1 MLAIQSMEGPP
12 PRALAG
18 PSMPLVGP
26 DHGEPRQPK
35 PKTLPCKYC
44 SKRFRRVEH
53 VQRHERTHT
62 KEKPFSCGWDRC
74 GKTFGRRDLLVR
86 HEKLVHLNEGNKE
99 GNRQRKLSSNPSTTS
114 HKTSASEG
122 QIDTEAMGLH
132 HHAAPRPQSMHQ
144 SLPQPPP
151 QFHPVSGPPPTV
163 SSGPQDARASTR
175 PGACNLDLLSDAA
188 LASSGNPV
196 QSSTNDPSQQHSPTD
211 TRRKS
216 YGDTIIYSDRPRE
229 EGQQLGPGYV
239 PQPSNGSYDDY
250 NLFLDE
256 FSSSA
261 HFLPPHFEPDQQMS
275 MWSRPPGSIAS
286 QRRPSK
292 PASLFPSRFQNMPS
306 DARDPGDPSARGH
319 DEASRPSSL
328 RISVVDHTVIKNRLD
343 EFSSVLPN
351 DFVFPS
357 RHTLTR
363 FLEGYIGGLHEHL
376 PFLHLPTFSPVE
388 TAPEL
393 LLAILAVGA
402 QYRFEK
408 NRGYALW
415 YAAKAVAMEQ
425 IRRRRISEVHA
436 LLPTPAAYSP
446 HSTRP
451 SPNTTYR
458 HSFASAQSERPTTQD
473 THREPYSPNTPQ
485 ARIETIQAVL
495 LLFAVGLW
503 GVKTILHEALSLQS
517 NLASLIREEGLV
529 AESSQNAVNDWETWI
544 RLETATRT
552 KLVAYCF
559 FNLCSIAYN
568 MPPLLLTSELN
579 LFLPQRGKLWRAE
592 SAWQW
597 QEMRQSTPNVDL
609 TFHDAFSR
617 LFGRTN
623 QGLPTHLSSFG
634 SHVLIHA
641 LIQHI
646 YLLKQ
651 TSFATGLPYDIHRTM
666 KPEDVEEVTQALRIW
681 QTSFEDQ
688 HQLRAAE
695 SGHFS
700 VADSIEGGT
709 LDFTATALLRL
720 AYIRL
725 YTDGSPSTALETR
738 DPLLVASAL
747 SRTPLLVRSLRL
759 HRAVFQAIHA
769 LSMLVKAGVNYVAR
783 TKSAEWSIQHSLC
796 NIECAIL
803 VSKWLLT
810 LAAIGPND
818 LPVSPEEKNLLEMV
832 RRMLDETEFAV
843 PIDPSLSGGNSGS
856 AQMEIATSDS
866 TKLRQLASAV
876 VRLWAETF
884 KGTHIFDMV
893 KVMGASLDGYADLVE
908 KPRDRTP
915 PGRMAAD
922 AGLG

>member
-1 MLAIQSMEGPP
+1 MLAIQSMEGPTRPLPGP
-12 PRALAG
+12 PPA
-18 PSMPLVGP
+18 LVGP
-26 DHGEPRQPK
+26 ESTEVRQPK

-86 HEKLVHLNEGNKE
+86 HEKLVHLNEGSKDNS
-99 GNRQRKLSSNPSTTS
+99 RPRKLSSNTSSTS
-114 HKTSASEG
+114 HKSSISEG
-122 QIDTEAMGLH
+122 QTNTETIGH
-132 HHAAPRPQSMHQ
+132 QHANVSRPPPPQQ
-144 SLPQPPP
+144 PLPQP
-151 QFHPVSGPPPTV
+151 QAYQHGPPPG
-163 SSGPQDARASTR
+163 SQQNPHDYRAQPRSA
-175 PGACNLDLLSDAA
+175 ACNLDLLSDAA
-188 LASSGNPV
+188 LASSVTPV
-196 QSSTNDPSQQHSPTD
+196 QRNAAPAPLPHSPES
-211 TRRKS
+211 RRKS
-216 YGDTIIYSDRPRE
+216 SYGESIVAYTTERPRE
-229 EGQQLGPGYV
+229 DQPLGSGYV
-239 PQPSNGSYDDY
+239 PQQPPPGSYDDY
-250 NLFLDE
+250 NPFLDE
-256 FSSSA
+256 FAASS
-261 HFLPPHFEPDQQMS
+261 HFLPPNFETEQQM
-275 MWSRPPGSIAS
+275 MYSRGQGGTA
-286 QRRPSK
+286 QRRLSK
-292 PASLFPSRFQNMPS
+292 SSFLPGRFPPMQTE
-306 DARDPGDPSARGH
+306 ARDPADPASRGI
-319 DEASRPSSL
+319 DEAARQSAL
-328 RISVVDHTVIKNRLD
+328 RISVADHTVIKNRLD
-343 EFSSVLPN
+343 EFSAVLPN

-363 FLEGYIGGLHEHL
+363 FLEGYISGLHEHL
-376 PFLHLPTFSPVE
+376 PFLHLPTFSPAE
-388 TAPEL
+388 AAPEL

-436 LLPTPAAYSP
+436 LLPTAAAYSP

-451 SPNTTYR
+451 SPSATYR
-458 HSFASAQSERPTTQD
+458 HSFASAQSERPATQD

-495 LLFAVGLW
+495 LLFAIGLW
-503 GVKTILHEALSLQS
+503 GVPTILHEALSLQS
-517 NLASLIREEGLV
+517 VLAILIREEGLV
-529 AESSQNAVNDWETWI
+529 AEVNQSVVNDWETWI

-579 LFLPQRGKLWRAE
+579 LLLPQRGKLWRAE
-592 SAWQW
+592 TAWQW
-597 QEMRQSTPNVDL
+597 QEMRQSTPIIEL
-609 TFHDAFSR
+609 TLHDAFSR

-623 QGLPTHLSSFG
+623 QGLPQHLSSLG
-634 SHVLIHA
+634 SYVLIHA

-651 TSFATGLPYDIHRTM
+651 TSFATGLPYNIHRTM
-666 KPEDVEEVTQALRIW
+666 KPEDVEEVSQALRVW

-695 SGHFS
+695 SGHYS
-700 VADSIEGGT
+700 ISDSIEGGT
-709 LDFTATALLRL
+709 LDYTATALLRQ

-725 YTDGSPSTALETR
+725 YTDVTPSTALETR

-783 TKSAEWSIQHSLC
+783 TKSADWSIQHSLC
-796 NIECAIL
+796 NFECAIL

-810 LAAIGPND
+810 VAAIGPHD
-818 LPVSPEEKNLLEMV
+818 APASPEEKNLLDMV

-843 PIDPSLSGGNSGS
+843 PPIDPSLSGQNDVPS
-856 AQMEIATSDS
+856 SDS
-866 TKLRQLASAV
+866 AKLRQLAVAV

-884 KGTHIFDMV
+884 KGTHIFEIV
-893 KVMGASLDGYADLVE
+893 NVMGQSLDAYADLIE
-908 KPRDRTP
+908 KPRDRSP
-915 PGRMAAD
+915 QVRLLEPNVN
-922 AGLG
+922 

>member
-12 PRALAG
+12 PRALNG
-18 PSMPLVGP
+18 PPPMPLVAP
-26 DHGEPRQPK
+26 EPAEPRQPK

-99 GNRQRKLSSNPSTTS
+99 SNRQRKLSSNTSSTSQS
-114 HKTSASEG
+114 HKTSVSEG
-122 QIDTEAMGLH
+122 QIDAEAVGLH
-132 HHAAPRPQSMHQ
+132 HHSAHRPQSLHQ
-144 SLPQPPP
+144 GIPP
-151 QFHPVSGPPPTV
+151 QHGFHPVSAPPPTA
-163 SSGPQDARASTR
+163 SSAPQGPRGPAR
-175 PGACNLDLLSDAA
+175 PGACNLDMLSDAA
-188 LASSGNPV
+188 LASSGG
-196 QSSTNDPSQQHSPTD
+196 STVNDTSQHSPTD

-216 YGDTIIYSDRPRE
+216 YGDTIMAYTDRPRE
-229 EGQQLGPGYV
+229 EAQPLAPGYP
-239 PQPSNGSYDDY
+239 PQQPNGSYDDY

-256 FSSSA
+256 ISTSA

-275 MWSRPPGSIAS
+275 MWSRSPGSIAA

-292 PASLFPSRFQNMPS
+292 PSTLFPSRFPNMHPES
-306 DARDPGDPSARGH
+306 RDPADLNGRGH
-319 DEASRPSSL
+319 DDISRAATL
-328 RISVVDHTVIKNRLD
+328 RISAADHNIIKNKLD
-343 EFSSVLPN
+343 EFSAVLPN

-363 FLEGYIGGLHEHL
+363 FLEGYIGGLHEHM
-376 PFLHLPTFSPVE
+376 PFLHLPTFSPAE

-415 YAAKAVAMEQ
+415 YGAKAIATEQ
-425 IRRRRISEVHA
+425 IRRRRLSEVHA

-451 SPNTTYR
+451 SPSATYR
-458 HSFASAQSERPTTQD
+458 HSFASAQSERPITQD

-503 GVKTILHEALSLQS
+503 GVKTILNEALSLQS
-517 NLASLIREEGLV
+517 TLAILIREEGLV
-529 AESSQNAVNDWETWI
+529 AEANQRIVTDWETWI

-552 KLVAYCF
+552 KLLAYCF

-579 LFLPQRGKLWRAE
+579 LPLPQRGKLWRAE
-592 SAWQW
+592 TAWQW
-597 QEMRQSTPNVDL
+597 QELRQSTPIIDL
-609 TFHDAFSR
+609 TLHDAFSR
-617 LFGRTN
+617 LFGRTS
-623 QGLPTHLSSFG
+623 QGLPTQLSSFG

-641 LIQHI
+641 LLQHI

-651 TSFATGLPYDIHRTM
+651 TSFATGLPYNMNRTM

-700 VADSIEGGT
+700 VSDSIEGGT

-720 AYIRL
+720 AYLRL
-725 YTDGSPSTALETR
+725 YTDVSPSTALETR

-783 TKSAEWSIQHSLC
+783 TKSAEWSIQHSMC
-796 NIECAIL
+796 NFECAVL

-818 LPVSPEEKNLLEMV
+818 PPASPEEKNLLEMV

-843 PIDPSLSGGNSGS
+843 PVDPSLSSANSAS
-856 AQMEIATSDS
+856 AQPEMATSDGA
-866 TKLRQLASAV
+866 KLRQLASAV

-893 KVMGASLDGYADLVE
+893 KVMGSSLDGFADLAA

-915 PGRMAAD
+915 PGRLPGEV
-922 AGLG
+922 GL

>member
-1 MLAIQSMEGPP
+1 MLALQSIEGPASHGLPGP
-12 PRALAG
+12 PN
-18 PSMPLVGP
+18 PLVVAES
-26 DHGEPRQPK
+26 GENRQPK

-86 HEKLVHLNEGNKE
+86 HEKLVHLNEGSKE
-99 GNRQRKLSSNPSTTS
+99 NNRPRKLSSNTSSSS
-114 HKTSASEG
+114 HKTSLSDG
-122 QIDTEAMGLH
+122 LVNTEAIGLH
-132 HHAAPRPQSMHQ
+132 HHAGVR
-144 SLPQPPP
+144 PQPPP
-151 QFHPVSGPPPTV
+151 PSQQPLPQQPPYLRGPPPV
-163 SSGPQDARASTR
+163 GSSGPQDPRGAAR
-175 PGACNLDLLSDAA
+175 PGAHNLDLLSDAA
-188 LASSGNPV
+188 LASSVHPTQTGP
-196 QSSTNDPSQQHSPTD
+196 NDASQHSPTQS
-211 TRRKS
+211 RRKS
-216 YGDTIIYSDRPRE
+216 YADSIVVYPDRRDD
-229 EGQQLGPGYV
+229 GQPLV
-239 PQPSNGSYDDY
+239 PAYAPQQSNGPFDDY
-250 NLFLDE
+250 NVFLDD
-256 FSSSA
+256 FASST
-261 HFLPPHFEPDQQMS
+261 HFLPPHFEPDQQMN
-275 MWSRPPGSIAS
+275 MWSRSPAS
-286 QRRPSK
+286 FPQRRASK
-292 PASLFPSRFQNMPS
+292 PNFPSRFGSMAP
-306 DARDPGDPSARGH
+306 DPRDPGDPSAR
-319 DEASRPSSL
+319 DEAPRVSSL
-328 RISVVDHTVIKNRLD
+328 RISVVDHTVIRNRLD

-363 FLEGYIGGLHEHL
+363 FLEGYMSGFHEQL

-415 YAAKAVAMEQ
+415 YAAKAVAEEQ
-425 IRRRRISEVHA
+425 IRRRRIIEVSA

-451 SPNTTYR
+451 SPSASYR
-458 HSFASAQSERPTTQD
+458 HSFASAQSERPITQD

-485 ARIETIQAVL
+485 ARLETIQAVL

-503 GVKTILHEALSLQS
+503 GAKTILREALSLQS

-529 AESSQNAVNDWETWI
+529 AEASQTAVNDWETWI

-559 FNLCSIAYN
+559 FNLCSTAYN

-579 LFLPQRGKLWRAE
+579 LYLPQRSRLWRAE

-597 QEMRQSTPNVDL
+597 QEARQSTPMVEL
-609 TFHDAFSR
+609 TLHEAFSR
-617 LFGRTN
+617 LFSRSN
-623 QGLPTHLSSFG
+623 QGLPPQISALG
-634 SHVLIHA
+634 NYVLIHA

-651 TSFATGLPYDIHRTM
+651 TSFATGSPYDVQRTM
-666 KPEDVEEVTQALRIW
+666 KPEDVDEVTQALRVW
-681 QTSFEDQ
+681 QTNFEHQ
-688 HQLRAAE
+688 HQLQAAE
-695 SGHFS
+695 SGHIGA
-700 VADSIEGGT
+700 ADSIEGGT

-725 YTDGSPSTALETR
+725 FTDISPTWSLETR
-738 DPLLVASAL
+738 DPFLVASAL
-747 SRTPLLVRSLRL
+747 SRTPLLVRSLKL
-759 HRAVFQAIHA
+759 HRAVYQATHA

-796 NIECAIL
+796 NFECGIL

-818 LPVSPEEKNLLEMV
+818 PPASPEEKNLLEMV

-843 PIDPSLSGGNSGS
+843 PIDPSLSGPNSGS
-856 AQMEIATSDS
+856 GQMEMATSDS
-866 TKLRQLASAV
+866 AKLRQLASAV

-884 KGTHIFDMV
+884 KGTHIFDVV
-893 KVMGASLDGYADLVE
+893 KVMGSSLDGYADLVD
-908 KPRDRTP
+908 KPRERTP
-915 PGRMAAD
+915 PMRMGAEP
-922 AGLG
+922 GIG

>member
-12 PRALAG
+12 PRALNG
-18 PSMPLVGP
+18 PPMPLGAP
-26 DHGEPRQPK
+26 ESAEPRQPK

-86 HEKLVHLNEGNKE
+86 HEKLVHLNEGNKD
-99 GNRQRKLSSNPSTTS
+99 GSRQRKLSSNTSSTSQS
-114 HKTSASEG
+114 HKTSVSDG
-122 QIDTEAMGLH
+122 QIDTDAVGLH
-132 HHAAPRPQSMHQ
+132 HHAAPRPH
-144 SLPQPPP
+144 SLQQPMPQTHH
-151 QFHPVSGPPPTV
+151 QFHSISGPPPT
-163 SSGPQDARASTR
+163 SSSAPQDPRVPSR

-188 LASSGNPV
+188 LASSTNPAANETV
-196 QSSTNDPSQQHSPTD
+196 QQHSPTE

-216 YGDTIIYSDRPRE
+216 YGDTIMAYADRPRE
-229 EGQQLGPGYV
+229 EGQPLGPGYAP
-239 PQPSNGSYDDY
+239 PQPNGSYDDY

-275 MWSRPPGSIAS
+275 IWSRNSSNHTG

-292 PASLFPSRFQNMPS
+292 PSALFPHRFPNIHS
-306 DARDPGDPSARGH
+306 ETRDAADSSRGH
-319 DEASRPSSL
+319 DDMTRTTSL
-328 RISVVDHTVIKNRLD
+328 RISAADHNIIKNKLD
-343 EFSSVLPN
+343 EFSAVLPN

-363 FLEGYIGGLHEHL
+363 FLEGYIGGLHEHM
-376 PFLHLPTFSPVE
+376 PFLHLPTFSPAEV
-388 TAPEL
+388 APEL
-393 LLAILAVGA
+393 LLAILSVGA

-415 YAAKAVAMEQ
+415 YAAKAIATEQ
-425 IRRRRISEVHA
+425 IRRRRLAEVHA

-451 SPNTTYR
+451 SPSATYR
-458 HSFASAQSERPTTQD
+458 HSFASALSERPATQD

-485 ARIETIQAVL
+485 ARVETIQAVL

-503 GVKTILHEALSLQS
+503 GVKTILNEALSLQS
-517 NLASLIREEGLV
+517 ILAILIREEGLV
-529 AESSQNAVNDWETWI
+529 AEAHQRIVTDWETWI

-552 KLVAYCF
+552 KLLAYCF

-579 LFLPQRGKLWRAE
+579 LPLPQRGKLWRAE
-592 SAWQW
+592 TAWQW
-597 QEMRQSTPNVDL
+597 QELRQSTPIIEL
-609 TFHDAFSR
+609 TLHDAFSR
-617 LFGRTN
+617 LFGRTS
-623 QGLPTHLSSFG
+623 QGLPTQLSSFG

-641 LIQHI
+641 LLQHI

-651 TSFATGLPYDIHRTM
+651 TSFATGLPYNMHRTM

-700 VADSIEGGT
+700 VSDSIEGGT

-720 AYIRL
+720 AYLRL
-725 YTDGSPSTALETR
+725 YTDVSPSTALETR

-783 TKSAEWSIQHSLC
+783 TKSAEWSIQHSMC
-796 NIECAIL
+796 NFECAVL

-810 LAAIGPND
+810 LSAIGPND
-818 LPVSPEEKNLLEMV
+818 APASHEEKNLLEMV

-843 PIDPSLSGGNSGS
+843 PVDPSLSSANS
-856 AQMEIATSDS
+856 ATAPAEMATSDS
-866 TKLRQLASAV
+866 AKLRQLASAV

-893 KVMGASLDGYADLVE
+893 KVMGSSLDGYADLAA

-915 PGRMAAD
+915 PGRLAEVP
-922 AGLG
+922 L

>member
-12 PRALAG
+12 RPLPG
-18 PSMPLVGP
+18 PPPPLVGP
-26 DHGEPRQPK
+26 EPTEVRQPK

-86 HEKLVHLNEGNKE
+86 HEKLVHLNEGSKDN
-99 GNRQRKLSSNPSTTS
+99 NRPRKLSSNTSSAS
-114 HKTSASEG
+114 HKSSISEG
-122 QIDTEAMGLH
+122 QISNEALGQQHLNVS
-132 HHAAPRPQSMHQ
+132 RPPPPQQ
-144 SLPQPPP
+144 PLPQPQ
-151 QFHPVSGPPPTV
+151 QFHHGPPPNTQQ
-163 SSGPQDARASTR
+163 GPQDPRTQPRTA
-175 PGACNLDLLSDAA
+175 ACNLDLLSDAA
-188 LASSGNPV
+188 LASSVTPV
-196 QSSTNDPSQQHSPTD
+196 QRNVNAAPLPPHSPD
-211 TRRKS
+211 SRRKS
-216 YGDTIIYSDRPRE
+216 SYGESIVAYTTERPRE
-229 EGQQLGPGYV
+229 DQPLGSGYV
-239 PQPSNGSYDDY
+239 PQQLPTGSYDDY
-250 NLFLDE
+250 NPFLDE
-256 FSSSA
+256 LTSSS
-261 HFLPPHFEPDQQMS
+261 HFLPPNFEIEQQM
-275 MWSRPPGSIAS
+275 MYSRSQGPS
-286 QRRPSK
+286 QRRSSK
-292 PASLFPSRFQNMPS
+292 SSFLPGRFPPMQTE
-306 DARDPGDPSARGH
+306 ARDPADPAARGI
-319 DEASRPSSL
+319 DEAARQSAL
-328 RISVVDHTVIKNRLD
+328 RISVSDHTVIKNRLD
-343 EFSSVLPN
+343 EFSAVLPN

-363 FLEGYIGGLHEHL
+363 FLEGYISGLHEHL
-376 PFLHLPTFSPVE
+376 PFLHLPTFSPAE
-388 TAPEL
+388 AAPEL

-436 LLPTPAAYSP
+436 LLPTASAYSP

-451 SPNTTYR
+451 SPSATYR

-503 GVKTILHEALSLQS
+503 GVPTILHEALSLQS
-517 NLASLIREEGLV
+517 NLAILIREEGLV
-529 AESSQNAVNDWETWI
+529 AEVNQSAVNDWETWI

-579 LFLPQRGKLWRAE
+579 LLLPQRGKLWRAE
-592 SAWQW
+592 TAWQW
-597 QEMRQSTPNVDL
+597 QEMRQSTPMIEL
-609 TFHDAFSR
+609 TLHDAFSR

-623 QGLPTHLSSFG
+623 QGLPQHLSSLG
-634 SHVLIHA
+634 SYVLIHA

-651 TSFATGLPYDIHRTM
+651 TSFATGLPYNIHRTM
-666 KPEDVEEVTQALRIW
+666 KPEDVEEVTQALRVW

-695 SGHFS
+695 SGHYNAS
-700 VADSIEGGT
+700 DSNVGGT
-709 LDFTATALLRL
+709 LDYTATALLRQ

-725 YTDGSPSTALETR
+725 YTDVTPSTALETMMISQNKR
-738 DPLLVASAL
+738 GEHNEDGQKLDTRHETLQSGGKNPLDVSSLVS
-747 SRTPLLVRSLRL
+747 
-759 HRAVFQAIHA
+759 Q
-769 LSMLVKAGVNYVAR
+769 M
-783 TKSAEWSIQHSLC
+783 C
-796 NIECAIL
+796 NFECAIL

-810 LAAIGPND
+810 IAAIGPHEA
-818 LPVSPEEKNLLEMV
+818 PASPEEKNLLDMV
-832 RRMLDETEFAV
+832 GRMLDETEFAV
-843 PIDPSLSGGNSGS
+843 PPIDPSLSGQNEVPS
-856 AQMEIATSDS
+856 SDS
-866 TKLRQLASAV
+866 AKLRQLAVAV

-884 KGTHIFDMV
+884 KGTHIFEIV
-893 KVMGASLDGYADLVE
+893 KVMGQSLDAYADLIE
-908 KPRDRTP
+908 KPRDRSP
-915 PGRMAAD
+915 PVR
-922 AGLG
+922 LLEPNIN

>member
-1 MLAIQSMEGPP
+1 MLAVQSMEGPP
-12 PRALAG
+12 RSLGG
-18 PSMPLVGP
+18 PAMPLISP
-26 DHGEPRQPK
+26 DPGEPRQPK

-44 SKRFRRVEH
+44 SKRFR
-53 VQRHERTHT
+53 
-62 KEKPFSCGWDRC
+62 
-74 GKTFGRRDLLVR
+74 DLLVR
-86 HEKLVHLNEGNKE
+86 HEKLVHLNEGNKD
-99 GNRQRKLSSNPSTTS
+99 GNRPRKLSSNTSSTS
-114 HKTSASEG
+114 HKTSVSDGLDA
-122 QIDTEAMGLH
+122 EAIGLR
-132 HHAAPRPQSMHQ
+132 HHAVHRQRPIQQ
-144 SLPQPPP
+144 SLAQPPP
-151 QFHPVSGPPPTV
+151 PFHSGSGPPPPT
-163 SSGPQDARASTR
+163 SSAPQDPRVPAR
-175 PGACNLDLLSDAA
+175 PDACNLDLLSDAA

-196 QSSTNDPSQQHSPTD
+196 QPTNDLSHQHSHAD
-211 TRRKS
+211 ARRKS
-216 YGDTIIYSDRPRE
+216 YADTIVSYSDRSRD
-229 EGQQLGPGYV
+229 EGPPLGPGYV
-239 PQPSNGSYDDY
+239 PQPSTISYDDY

-256 FSSSA
+256 FSSST

-275 MWSRPPGSIAS
+275 MWSRSPGGVTS

-292 PASLFPSRFQNMPS
+292 STSLFPTRFPNMPS

-319 DEASRPSSL
+319 EEASRPSTL

-517 NLASLIREEGLV
+517 NLAILIREEGLV
-529 AESSQNAVNDWETWI
+529 AEGSQSAVNDWETWI

-552 KLVAYCF
+552 KLVAYSF

-579 LFLPQRGKLWRAE
+579 LHLPQRGKLWRAE
-592 SAWQW
+592 TAWQW
-597 QEMRQSTPNVDL
+597 QEMRQATPIVDFTL
-609 TFHDAFSR
+609 HDAFSR

-623 QGLPTHLSSFG
+623 QGLPTQLSSFG
-634 SHVLIHA
+634 SHILIHA

-651 TSFATGLPYDIHRTM
+651 TSFATGSPYDIHRTM
-666 KPEDVEEVTQALRIW
+666 KPEDVEEVTQALRVW

-700 VADSIEGGT
+700 VSDSIEGGT

-725 YTDGSPSTALETR
+725 YTDVSPSTALETR

-796 NIECAIL
+796 NLECAIL

-810 LAAIGPND
+810 LAAIGPNN
-818 LPVSPEEKNLLEMV
+818 PPITHEEKALLEMV
-832 RRMLDETEFAV
+832 RRMLDETEFAL
-843 PIDPSLSGGNSGS
+843 PIDPSLSS
-856 AQMEIATSDS
+856 AGMEISQMEVTTSDS

-884 KGTHIFDMV
+884 KGSHIFDMV
-893 KVMGASLDGYADLVE
+893 KVMGSSLDGYADLLE

-915 PGRMAAD
+915 PGRMAVD
-922 AGLG
+922 

>member
-1 MLAIQSMEGPP
+1 MNIS
-12 PRALAG
+12 
-18 PSMPLVGP
+18 
-26 DHGEPRQPK
+26 
-35 PKTLPCKYC
+35 
-44 SKRFRRVEH
+44 
-53 VQRHERTHT
+53 
-62 KEKPFSCGWDRC
+62 
-74 GKTFGRRDLLVR
+74 DLLVR
-86 HEKLVHLNEGNKE
+86 HEKLVHLNEGNKD
-99 GNRQRKLSSNPSTTS
+99 GSRHRKLSSNPSTTS

-122 QIDTEAMGLH
+122 QIDQEAIGLH
-132 HHAAPRPQSMHQ
+132 HHAVRRQSMHQ
-144 SLPQPPP
+144 TLPQPPP
-151 QFHPVSGPPPTV
+151 QFHPVSGPPPPAA
-163 SSGPQDARASTR
+163 SSGPQDPRAQTR

-196 QSSTNDPSQQHSPTD
+196 QSSTNDPSHQHSPTD

-216 YGDTIIYSDRPRE
+216 YGDSMVPYPDRSRE
-229 EGQQLGPGYV
+229 EAQQMAPGYV
-239 PQPSNGSYDDY
+239 PQASNGSYDDY

-256 FSSSA
+256 FSSSG

-275 MWSRPPGSIAS
+275 MWSRSPGNVAP
-286 QRRPSK
+286 QRRSSK
-292 PASLFPSRFQNMPS
+292 PASLFPSRYQNAPS
-306 DARDPGDPSARGH
+306 DSRDSVDASSRGH
-319 DEASRPSSL
+319 DEASRTSSL
-328 RISVVDHTVIKNRLD
+328 RISLADHTVIKNRLD

-458 HSFASAQSERPTTQD
+458 HSFASAQSERPATQD
-473 THREPYSPNTPQ
+473 THREPYSPNTHQ

-517 NLASLIREEGLV
+517 TLASLIREEGLV
-529 AESSQNAVNDWETWI
+529 TEASQSAVTDWETWI

-579 LFLPQRGKLWRAE
+579 LYLPQRGKLWRAE
-592 SAWQW
+592 TAWQW
-597 QEMRQSTPNVDL
+597 QEMRQSTPIVDL

-617 LFGRTN
+617 LFGRTS
-623 QGLPTHLSSFG
+623 QGLPTQLSSFG

-666 KPEDVEEVTQALRIW
+666 KPEDVEEVTQALRVW

-769 LSMLVKAGVNYVAR
+769 LSMLVKVGVNYVAR

-818 LPVSPEEKNLLEMV
+818 IPVSPEEKNLLEMV

-856 AQMEIATSDS
+856 APVELATSDS

-893 KVMGASLDGYADLVE
+893 KVMGASLDGYADLVA

-915 PGRMAAD
+915 PGRMGVEV
-922 AGLG
+922 GL

>member
-12 PRALAG
+12 PPRPLPG
-18 PSMPLVGP
+18 PPAPLVAP
-26 DHGEPRQPK
+26 EPTEVRQPK

-86 HEKLVHLNEGNKE
+86 HEKLVHLNEGSKDN
-99 GNRQRKLSSNPSTTS
+99 NRPRKLSSNTSTAS
-114 HKTSASEG
+114 HKSSVSEG
-122 QIDTEAMGLH
+122 QISAEAIALQH
-132 HHAAPRPQSMHQ
+132 HNAARPAPPQQ
-144 SLPQPPP
+144 PLPQPQQFHHGPVPP
-151 QFHPVSGPPPTV
+151 QGPPQ
-163 SSGPQDARASTR
+163 GPQDPRAQAR

-188 LASSGNPV
+188 LASSGNAV
-196 QSSTNDPSQQHSPTD
+196 QGPTNGVPPPHSPD
-211 TRRKS
+211 SRRKSS
-216 YGDTIIYSDRPRE
+216 YGDTIVAYTTDRPRE
-229 EGQQLGPGYV
+229 DQPLGSGYV
-239 PQPSNGSYDDY
+239 PQQPPNGSYDDY
-250 NLFLDE
+250 NPFLDE
-256 FSSSA
+256 FASSS
-261 HFLPPHFEPDQQMS
+261 HFLPPNFETEQQM
-275 MWSRPPGSIAS
+275 MWSRSQGGAA
-286 QRRPSK
+286 QRRSSK
-292 PASLFPSRFQNMPS
+292 SALFPGRFPNMPA
-306 DARDPGDPSARGH
+306 DARDSADPATRGLDDSAR
-319 DEASRPSSL
+319 ASAL
-328 RISVVDHTVIKNRLD
+328 RISVADHTVIKNRLD
-343 EFSSVLPN
+343 EFSAVLPN

-363 FLEGYIGGLHEHL
+363 FLEGYISGLHEHL
-376 PFLHLPTFSPVE
+376 PFLHLPTFSPAE
-388 TAPEL
+388 AAPEL

-436 LLPTPAAYSP
+436 LLPTAAAYSP

-451 SPNTTYR
+451 SPSATYR
-458 HSFASAQSERPTTQD
+458 HSFASAQSERPATQD

-503 GVKTILHEALSLQS
+503 GVPTILHEALSLQS
-517 NLASLIREEGLV
+517 NLAILIREEGLV
-529 AESSQNAVNDWETWI
+529 AEVNQSAVNDWETWI

-579 LFLPQRGKLWRAE
+579 LLLPQRGKLWRAE

-597 QEMRQSTPNVDL
+597 QEMRQSTPMIEL
-609 TFHDAFSR
+609 TLHDAFSR

-623 QGLPTHLSSFG
+623 QGLPQHLSSFG
-634 SHVLIHA
+634 SYVLIHA

-651 TSFATGLPYDIHRTM
+651 TSFATGLPYNIHRTM
-666 KPEDVEEVTQALRIW
+666 KPQDVEEVSQALRVW

-695 SGHFS
+695 SGHYS
-700 VADSIEGGT
+700 VSDSIEGGT
-709 LDFTATALLRL
+709 LDFTATALLRQ

-725 YTDGSPSTALETR
+725 YTDVTPSTALETR

-796 NIECAIL
+796 NFECAIL
-803 VSKWLLT
+803 VAKWLLT
-810 LAAIGPND
+810 IAAIGPND
-818 LPVSPEEKNLLEMV
+818 PTASPEEKNLLEMV

-843 PIDPSLSGGNSGS
+843 PIDPSLAGPNSGHGPNE
-856 AQMEIATSDS
+856 AATSDS
-866 TKLRQLASAV
+866 AKLRQLASAV

-884 KGTHIFDMV
+884 KGTHIFEIV
-893 KVMGASLDGYADLVE
+893 KVMGSSLDAYADLID
-908 KPRDRTP
+908 KPRERTP
-915 PGRMAAD
+915 PV
-922 AGLG
+922 

>member
-1 MLAIQSMEGPP
+1 MLAIQSMEGPARPLPGP
-12 PRALAG
+12 PA
-18 PSMPLVGP
+18 PLVAP
-26 DHGEPRQPK
+26 EPTEVRQPK

-86 HEKLVHLNEGNKE
+86 HEKLVHLNEGNKDN
-99 GNRQRKLSSNPSTTS
+99 NRPRKLSSNTSTTS
-114 HKTSASEG
+114 HKSSVSEG
-122 QIDTEAMGLH
+122 QISAEAIGLQH
-132 HHAAPRPQSMHQ
+132 HNAPRPQPSQ
-144 SLPQPPP
+144 QPLPQPP
-151 QFHPVSGPPPTV
+151 QFHHVPVPPPV
-163 SSGPQDARASTR
+163 APQGPQDPRTQAR

-188 LASSGNPV
+188 LASSVNPV
-196 QSSTNDPSQQHSPTD
+196 QAAANGPPPPQPHSPD
-211 TRRKS
+211 ARRKSS
-216 YGDTIIYSDRPRE
+216 YGDTIVAYTTERPRE
-229 EGQQLGPGYV
+229 DGPPGYV
-239 PQPSNGSYDDY
+239 PQQPPNGSYDDY
-250 NLFLDE
+250 NPFLDE
-256 FSSSA
+256 FASSS
-261 HFLPPHFEPDQQMS
+261 HFLPPNFEPEQQM
-275 MWSRPPGSIAS
+275 MWSRNQQGAT
-286 QRRPSK
+286 QRRSSK
-292 PASLFPSRFQNMPS
+292 ASFFPGRFPNMPA
-306 DARDPGDPSARGH
+306 DARDAADNAARGLDDSAR
-319 DEASRPSSL
+319 PSTL
-328 RISVVDHTVIKNRLD
+328 RISVADHTVIKNRLD
-343 EFSSVLPN
+343 EFSAVLPN

-363 FLEGYIGGLHEHL
+363 FLEGYISGLHEHL
-376 PFLHLPTFSPVE
+376 PFLHLPTFSPAE
-388 TAPEL
+388 AAPEL

-425 IRRRRISEVHA
+425 IRRRRITEVHA
-436 LLPTPAAYSP
+436 LLPTAAAYSP

-451 SPNTTYR
+451 SPSATYR
-458 HSFASAQSERPTTQD
+458 HSFAN
-473 THREPYSPNTPQ
+473 SPNTPQ

-517 NLASLIREEGLV
+517 NLAILIREEGLV
-529 AESSQNAVNDWETWI
+529 AAASQSAVNDWETWI

-579 LFLPQRGKLWRAE
+579 LHLPQRGKLWRAE

-597 QEMRQSTPNVDL
+597 QEMRQSTPMVDL
-609 TFHDAFSR
+609 TLHDAFSR

-623 QGLPTHLSSFG
+623 QGLPQHLSSFG
-634 SHVLIHA
+634 SYVLIHA

-651 TSFATGLPYDIHRTM
+651 TSFAAGLPYNIHRTM
-666 KPEDVEEVTQALRIW
+666 KPEDVEEVSQALRVW

-695 SGHFS
+695 SGHYS
-700 VADSIEGGT
+700 VSDSIEGGA
-709 LDFTATALLRL
+709 LDFTATALLRQ
-720 AYIRL
+720 AHIRL
-725 YTDGSPSTALETR
+725 YTDVTPSTALETR

-747 SRTPLLVRSLRL
+747 SRTPLLIRSMRL

-796 NIECAIL
+796 NFDCAIL

-810 LAAIGPND
+810 IAAIGPND
-818 LPVSPEEKNLLEMV
+818 PPASPEEKNLLEMV

-843 PIDPSLSGGNSGS
+843 PIDPSLSGPNSAPGQTDAS
-856 AQMEIATSDS
+856 TSDS
-866 TKLRQLASAV
+866 AKLRQLASAV

-884 KGTHIFDMV
+884 KGTHIFEMV
-893 KVMGASLDGYADLVE
+893 KVMGSSLDAYADLVE
-908 KPRDRTP
+908 KPRERTP
-915 PGRMAAD
+915 PGRMVPEPVM
-922 AGLG
+922 G

>member
-12 PRALAG
+12 PPRQLPGPPALVA
-18 PSMPLVGP
+18 P
-26 DHGEPRQPK
+26 EPTEVRQPK

-86 HEKLVHLNEGNKE
+86 HEKLVHLNEGSKDS
-99 GNRQRKLSSNPSTTS
+99 NRPRKLSSNTSTAS
-114 HKTSASEG
+114 HKSSVSEG
-122 QIDTEAMGLH
+122 QLSGEAIALQH
-132 HHAAPRPQSMHQ
+132 HNAPRPPPAQQ
-144 SLPQPPP
+144 PLPQPQQFHHSVAPPPGAPQPP
-151 QFHPVSGPPPTV
+151 QDPRS
-163 SSGPQDARASTR
+163 QARS
-175 PGACNLDLLSDAA
+175 GACNLDLLSDAA

-196 QSSTNDPSQQHSPTD
+196 QGPSNGPPPPHSPES
-211 TRRKS
+211 RRKSS
-216 YGDTIIYSDRPRE
+216 YGDTIVAYTTERPRDD
-229 EGQQLGPGYV
+229 QPLGSGYV
-239 PQPSNGSYDDY
+239 PPPPPNGSYDDY
-250 NLFLDE
+250 NPFLDE
-256 FSSSA
+256 FASSS
-261 HFLPPHFEPDQQMS
+261 HFLPPNFETEQQM
-275 MWSRPPGSIAS
+275 MWSRSQGGAA
-286 QRRPSK
+286 QRRSSK
-292 PASLFPSRFQNMPS
+292 SSFFPGRFPNMAADSRDS
-306 DARDPGDPSARGH
+306 ADPSARGL
-319 DEASRPSSL
+319 DESARPSTL
-328 RISVVDHTVIKNRLD
+328 RISVADHTVIKNRLD
-343 EFSSVLPN
+343 EFSAVLPN

-363 FLEGYIGGLHEHL
+363 FLEGYISGLHEHL
-376 PFLHLPTFSPVE
+376 PFLHLPTFSPAE
-388 TAPEL
+388 AAPEL

-436 LLPTPAAYSP
+436 LLPTAAAYSP

-451 SPNTTYR
+451 SPSATYR
-458 HSFASAQSERPTTQD
+458 HSFASAQSERPATQD

-503 GVKTILHEALSLQS
+503 GVPTILHEALSLQS
-517 NLASLIREEGLV
+517 NLAILIREEGLV
-529 AESSQNAVNDWETWI
+529 AEVSQSAVNDWETWI

-579 LFLPQRGKLWRAE
+579 LLLPQRGKLWRAE
-592 SAWQW
+592 TAWQW
-597 QEMRQSTPNVDL
+597 QEMRQSTPMIEL
-609 TFHDAFSR
+609 TLHDAFSR

-623 QGLPTHLSSFG
+623 QGLPQHLSSFG
-634 SHVLIHA
+634 SYVLIHA

-651 TSFATGLPYDIHRTM
+651 TSFATGLPYNIHRTM
-666 KPEDVEEVTQALRIW
+666 KPEDVDEVSQALRVW

-695 SGHFS
+695 SGHYS
-700 VADSIEGGT
+700 VSDSIEGGT
-709 LDFTATALLRL
+709 LDYTATALLRQ

-725 YTDGSPSTALETR
+725 YTDVTPSTALETR

-796 NIECAIL
+796 NFECAIL

-810 LAAIGPND
+810 IAAIGPND
-818 LPVSPEEKNLLEMV
+818 PPASPEEKNLLEMV

-843 PIDPSLSGGNSGS
+843 PIDPSLAGPNSGPGQNE
-856 AQMEIATSDS
+856 AATSDS
-866 TKLRQLASAV
+866 AKLRQLASAV

-884 KGTHIFDMV
+884 KGTHIFEMV
-893 KVMGASLDGYADLVE
+893 KVMGSSLDAYADLVE
-908 KPRDRTP
+908 KPRERTP
-915 PGRMAAD
+915 PG
-922 AGLG
+922 

>member
-1 MLAIQSMEGPP
+1 MLALQSIEAPAPHPMSAP
-12 PRALAG
+12 A
-18 PSMPLVGP
+18 PLVG
-26 DHGEPRQPK
+26 DSGENRQQK

-86 HEKLVHLNEGNKE
+86 HEKLVHLNEGSKE
-99 GNRQRKLSSNPSTTS
+99 NNRPRKLSSNTSSTS
-114 HKTSASEG
+114 HKTSISEG
-122 QIDTEAMGLH
+122 HVDPDVIGLH
-132 HHAAPRPQSMHQ
+132 HQNGTRQLPPPTSQQ
-144 SLPQPPP
+144 PLPQPPP
-151 QFHPVSGPPPTV
+151 QYHHGHIPPPAA
-163 SSGPQDARASTR
+163 PQPHDPRAQARS
-175 PGACNLDLLSDAA
+175 GACNLDLLSDAA
-188 LASSGNPV
+188 LASAV
-196 QSSTNDPSQQHSPTD
+196 QPPPSEGQHSPTD
-211 TRRKS
+211 RRKSS
-216 YGDTIIYSDRPRE
+216 YGDTIVAYTEQPRE
-229 EGQQLGPGYV
+229 DVRPMNPGYA
-239 PQPSNGSYDDY
+239 PQQPNGSYDDY

-256 FSSSA
+256 FGSSA
-261 HFLPPHFEPDQQMS
+261 HFLPPHFEPDQQTS
-275 MWSRPPGSIAS
+275 LWSGSS
-286 QRRPSK
+286 GNFQRRPSK
-292 PASLFPSRFQNMPS
+292 PNPHFNSRFTSMAPDSRDGADQSANDPSR
-306 DARDPGDPSARGH
+306 A
-319 DEASRPSSL
+319 SSL
-328 RISVVDHTVIKNRLD
+328 RISVVDHTVIKNRLE

-363 FLEGYIGGLHEHL
+363 FLEGYMSGFHEHL

-402 QYRFEK
+402 QCRFEK

-415 YAAKAVAMEQ
+415 YAAKAIAMEQ

-451 SPNTTYR
+451 SPSATYR

-485 ARIETIQAVL
+485 ARLETIQAVL

-503 GVKTILHEALSLQS
+503 GAKTILHEALSLQS
-517 NLASLIREEGLV
+517 NLAILIREEGLV
-529 AESSQNAVNDWETWI
+529 AETSQAVVNDWETWV

-568 MPPLLLTSELN
+568 MPPVLLTSEVN
-579 LFLPQRGKLWRAE
+579 LPLPQRSRLWRAE

-597 QEMRQSTPNVDL
+597 QEVRQSTPLVDL
-609 TFHDAFSR
+609 TLHEAFSR
-617 LFGRTN
+617 LFGRSN
-623 QGLPTHLSSFG
+623 QPLPTHLSSLG
-634 SHVLIHA
+634 NYVLIHA

-646 YLLKQ
+646 FLLKQ
-651 TSFATGLPYDIHRTM
+651 TSFAAGSPYDVQRTM
-666 KPEDVEEVTQALRIW
+666 KPEDVEEVTQALRVW
-681 QTSFEDQ
+681 QSNFEHQ

-695 SGHFS
+695 AGHFNA
-700 VADSIEGGT
+700 ADSIEGGT

-725 YTDGSPSTALETR
+725 YTDISPSRSLETR

-759 HRAVFQAIHA
+759 HRAVFQATHA

-796 NIECAIL
+796 NFECGIL

-810 LAAIGPND
+810 LAALGPND
-818 LPVSPEEKNLLEMV
+818 PPASPEEKSLLETV

-843 PIDPSLSGGNSGS
+843 PIDPSLSAQNSGS
-856 AQMEIATSDS
+856 GQMEMATSDS
-866 TKLRQLASAV
+866 AKLRQLASAV

-893 KVMGASLDGYADLVE
+893 KVMGSSLDGYADLID
-908 KPRDRTP
+908 KPRERTP
-915 PGRMAAD
+915 PGRMGAEGGMA
-922 AGLG
+922 

>member
-12 PRALAG
+12 RSLGG
-18 PSMPLVGP
+18 PAMPLISP
-26 DHGEPRQPK
+26 DPGEPRQPK

-86 HEKLVHLNEGNKE
+86 HEKLVHLNEGNKD
-99 GNRQRKLSSNPSTTS
+99 GNRPRKLSSNTSSTS
-114 HKTSASEG
+114 HKTSVSDG
-122 QIDTEAMGLH
+122 QIDTEAMSLH
-132 HHAAPRPQSMHQ
+132 HHAVHRPQPIQQ
-144 SLPQPPP
+144 SLSQPPP
-151 QFHPVSGPPPTV
+151 QFHPGSGPPPPA
-163 SSGPQDARASTR
+163 SSAPQDSRVPAR

-196 QSSTNDPSQQHSPTD
+196 QSANDLSHQHSPID

-216 YGDTIIYSDRPRE
+216 YADTIVSYSDRSRD
-229 EGQQLGPGYV
+229 EGPPLGPGYV
-239 PQPSNGSYDDY
+239 PQPSAVPYDDY

-275 MWSRPPGSIAS
+275 MWSRTPGGIAS

-292 PASLFPSRFQNMPS
+292 SASLFPSRFPHMLP
-306 DARDPGDPSARGH
+306 DARDSGDPSARGH

-363 FLEGYIGGLHEHL
+363 FLEGYISGLHEHL

-402 QYRFEK
+402 QYRFEN

-495 LLFAVGLW
+495 LLFVVGLW

-517 NLASLIREEGLV
+517 NLAILIREEGLV
-529 AESSQNAVNDWETWI
+529 AEGSQSTVNDWETWI

-552 KLVAYCF
+552 KLVAYSF

-579 LFLPQRGKLWRAE
+579 LHLPQRGKLWRAE
-592 SAWQW
+592 TAWQW
-597 QEMRQSTPNVDL
+597 QDMRQSTPIVDL
-609 TFHDAFSR
+609 TLHDAFSR

-666 KPEDVEEVTQALRIW
+666 KPEDVEEVTQALRVW

-700 VADSIEGGT
+700 VSDSIEGGT

-725 YTDGSPSTALETR
+725 YTDVSPSTALETR

-747 SRTPLLVRSLRL
+747 SRNPLLVRSLRL

-796 NIECAIL
+796 NLECAIL

-818 LPVSPEEKNLLEMV
+818 PPVTHEEKSLLEMV

-843 PIDPSLSGGNSGS
+843 PIDPSLSGGNMESS
-856 AQMEIATSDS
+856 QMEVATSDS

-884 KGTHIFDMV
+884 KGSHIFDMV
-893 KVMGASLDGYADLVE
+893 KVMGSSLDGYADLLE
-908 KPRDRTP
+908 KPGDRTP
-915 PGRMAAD
+915 PGRMP
-922 AGLG
+922 GETLG

>member
-12 PRALAG
+12 RPLPG
-18 PSMPLVGP
+18 PPPPLVGP
-26 DHGEPRQPK
+26 EPTEVRQPK

-86 HEKLVHLNEGNKE
+86 HEKLVHLNEGSKDN
-99 GNRQRKLSSNPSTTS
+99 NRPRKLSSNTSSAS
-114 HKTSASEG
+114 HKSSISEG
-122 QIDTEAMGLH
+122 QISNEALGQQHLNVS
-132 HHAAPRPQSMHQ
+132 RPPPPQQ
-144 SLPQPPP
+144 PLPQPQ
-151 QFHPVSGPPPTV
+151 QFHHGPPPNTQQ
-163 SSGPQDARASTR
+163 GPQDPRTQPRTA
-175 PGACNLDLLSDAA
+175 ACNLDLLSDAA
-188 LASSGNPV
+188 LASSVTPV
-196 QSSTNDPSQQHSPTD
+196 QRNVNAAPLPPHSPD
-211 TRRKS
+211 SRRKS
-216 YGDTIIYSDRPRE
+216 SYGESIVAYTTERPRE
-229 EGQQLGPGYV
+229 DQPLGSGYV
-239 PQPSNGSYDDY
+239 PQQLPTGSYDDY
-250 NLFLDE
+250 NPFLDE
-256 FSSSA
+256 LTSSS
-261 HFLPPHFEPDQQMS
+261 HFLPPNFEIEQQM
-275 MWSRPPGSIAS
+275 MYSRNQGGPAGRRSSKSSFVPGRFPPM
-286 QRRPSK
+286 QTE
-292 PASLFPSRFQNMPS
+292 
-306 DARDPGDPSARGH
+306 ARDPADPAARGI
-319 DEASRPSSL
+319 DEAARQSAL
-328 RISVVDHTVIKNRLD
+328 RISVSDHTVIKNRLD
-343 EFSSVLPN
+343 EFSAVLPN

-363 FLEGYIGGLHEHL
+363 FLEGYISGLHEHL
-376 PFLHLPTFSPVE
+376 PFLHLPTFSPAE

-436 LLPTPAAYSP
+436 LLPTASAYSP

-451 SPNTTYR
+451 SPSATYR

-503 GVKTILHEALSLQS
+503 GVPTILHEALSLQS
-517 NLASLIREEGLV
+517 NLAILIREEGLV
-529 AESSQNAVNDWETWI
+529 AEVNQSAVNDWETWI

-579 LFLPQRGKLWRAE
+579 LLLPQRGKLWRAE
-592 SAWQW
+592 TAWQW
-597 QEMRQSTPNVDL
+597 QEMRQSTPMMEL
-609 TFHDAFSR
+609 TLHDAFSR

-623 QGLPTHLSSFG
+623 QGLPQHLSSLG
-634 SHVLIHA
+634 SYVLIHA

-651 TSFATGLPYDIHRTM
+651 TSFATGLPYNIHRTM
-666 KPEDVEEVTQALRIW
+666 KPEDVEEVTQALRVW

-695 SGHFS
+695 AGHYN
-700 VADSIEGGT
+700 ALDSNVGGT
-709 LDFTATALLRL
+709 LDYTATALLRQ

-725 YTDGSPSTALETR
+725 YTDVTPSTALETR

-759 HRAVFQAIHA
+759 HRAVFQAFHA

-783 TKSAEWSIQHSLC
+783 TKSADWSIQHSLC
-796 NIECAIL
+796 NFECAIL

-810 LAAIGPND
+810 IAAIGPHEA
-818 LPVSPEEKNLLEMV
+818 PASPEEKSLLDNV
-832 RRMLDETEFAV
+832 GRMLDETEFAV
-843 PIDPSLSGGNSGS
+843 PPIDPSLSGQNEVPS
-856 AQMEIATSDS
+856 SDS
-866 TKLRQLASAV
+866 AKLRQLAVAV

-884 KGTHIFDMV
+884 KGTHIFEIV
-893 KVMGASLDGYADLVE
+893 KVMGQSLDKYAELIE
-908 KPRDRTP
+908 KPRDRSP
-915 PGRMAAD
+915 PVRLLEPNMN
-922 AGLG
+922 